1 MSKSLLAQAHQA
13 LKAGDRQAAVNF
25 SRQAIN
31 QNRDDWR
38 GWWLL
43 AHAVESN
50 DYRIQSLQQVLALNP
65 GYEPAETML
74 DDLKHGRTPST
85 PLVDKRKRKPKPA
98 AAAESAS
105 ADSAGSMADASFY
118 SLVMVIVLIGGLW
131 LLSLAM
137 PIIDEVE
144 EQPITGPPP
153 EEVAV
158 QQLYHMLNHNVDEA
172 IAVTCSSLKDE
183 IRAES
188 QAFYDNM
195 PASVD
200 HYRMD
205 LSGLHSEIVRETPR
219 AVAVQLTGEITF
231 TSPRARNVTWD
242 IEQFYVPARNGD
254 RRVRI
259 RVIEENN
266 RWVACTA
273 FI

>member
-13 LKAGDRQAAVNF
+13 LKAGDRQTAVNF

-43 AHAVESN
+43 AHAVESK
-50 DYRIQSLQQVLALNP
+50 DYQLQSLEQVLVLNP

-74 DDLKHGRTPST
+74 SDIQAGRTPST
-85 PLVDKRKRKPKPA
+85 PLTDKRKRKPKPA
-98 AAAESAS
+98 AVS
-105 ADSAGSMADASFY
+105 ADSESTGSLADASFY
-118 SLVMVIVLIGGLW
+118 ALVMVIVLIGGLW

-137 PIIDEVE
+137 PIIDETVN
-144 EQPITGPPP
+144 QPMTGPPP

-158 QQLYHMLNHNVDEA
+158 QQLYHMLNHNIDDA
-172 IAVTCSSLKDE
+172 LAVTCSSLQDE
-183 IRAES
+183 IRANS
-188 QAFYDNM
+188 QEFYDSM
-195 PASVD
+195 PVSID

-205 LSGLHSEIVRETPR
+205 LSGLKGEIERETPR
-219 AVAVQLTGEITF
+219 AVSVQLTGEITF
-231 TSPRARNVTWD
+231 TSPRVQNITWD
-242 IEQFYVPARNGD
+242 IEQLYVPARNGD
-254 RRVRI
+254 QRVLI